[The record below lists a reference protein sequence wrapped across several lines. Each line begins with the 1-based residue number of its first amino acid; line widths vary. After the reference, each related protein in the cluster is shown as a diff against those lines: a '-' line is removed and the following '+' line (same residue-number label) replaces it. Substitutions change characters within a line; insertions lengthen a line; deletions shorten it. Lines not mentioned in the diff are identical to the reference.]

1 MKTDFLVIG
10 SGIAGLSFALKVAE
24 KQPESSIT
32 IITKSSETEGSTKH
46 AQGGI
51 AVVSDFDN
59 DSFENHVEDT
69 ILAGDGL
76 CNPEI
81 VNFVVEQ
88 APIRIKEL
96 INYGANF
103 DQDNKQKF
111 DLAMEGGHSQK
122 RIIHKQDCTGL
133 EIVES
138 LLKRIKTYKNIQ
150 IINHLFALDLIV
162 ENGSCFGVCAQEVNT
177 CEIKNIFAKKTLLAT
192 GGVGQVFQFTTNP
205 LVSTADGIA
214 MAKRAGANI
223 SDMEFIQFHPTAL
236 YNPYQSPS
244 FLISEAVRGK
254 GAVLR
259 KINGIRFM
267 KNYHKDEEIATRD
280 IVARSIET
288 EIRKT
293 IVNYVFLDCSTI
305 SDYEFVKHF
314 PNIKKQCENLGLD
327 LSTDSIPVMP
337 AAHFLCGGIN
347 TDINGKTNIN
357 NLYVCGE
364 CANTGLN
371 GANRLAS
378 NSLLE
383 SLVFSHQCA
392 IDAIIDIKKDIE
404 IYDNVLDK
412 NENKD
417 HFYSL
422 EKIKEKTVEIQ
433 KMMSKNIGIFT
444 NNKLLNQANLF
455 MTKMEEDILE
465 IQQKFKVSVALYQLI
480 NMIMVCNVI
489 IKQSLERKENKGVFF
504 NTDLK

>member
-1 MKTDFLVIG
+1 MKTDFLVVG
-10 SGIAGLSFALKVAE
+10 SGIAGLSFALKIAQE
-24 KQPESSIT
+24 KPESTIK

-59 DSFENHVEDT
+59 DSFENHAEDT

-76 CNPEI
+76 CDPE
-81 VNFVVEQ
+81 VVKFVVEQ
-88 APIRIKEL
+88 APIRFKEL
-96 INYGANF
+96 IGYGANF
-103 DQDNKQKF
+103 DQDSKQKF

-138 LLKRIKTYKNIQ
+138 LLKRIKSYKNIQ

-162 ENGSCFGVCAQEVNT
+162 ENGSCFGVSTQDVNT

-236 YNPYQSPS
+236 YNPNQSPS

-254 GAVLR
+254 GAALR
-259 KINGIRFM
+259 TVNGIRFM
-267 KNYHKDEEIATRD
+267 KNYHKDEELATRD
-280 IVARSIET
+280 IVARAIET
-288 EIRKT
+288 EIKKT
-293 IVNYVFLDCSTI
+293 IVNYVFLDCTTI
-305 SDYEFVKHF
+305 PNKEFENHF
-314 PNIKKQCENLGLD
+314 PNIKRKCEKLGLN
-327 LSTDSIPVMP
+327 LSSDSIPVMP
-337 AAHFLCGGIN
+337 AAHFVCGGIN
-347 TDINGKTNIN
+347 TNINGQTNIN
-357 NLYVCGE
+357 NLYACGE

-383 SLVFSHQCA
+383 SLVFAHQCA
-392 IDAIIDIKKDIE
+392 EDAVKNIEKELRFYDDISNI
-404 IYDNVLDK
+404 
-412 NENKD
+412 NK
-417 HFYSL
+417 HIKQVYPI
-422 EKIKEKTVEIQ
+422 EKIKEKLMEI
-433 KMMSKNIGIFT
+433 KKVMSKNVGVFT
-444 NNKLLNQANLF
+444 NNKLLNQARFFMMNMEKELLDIQKGFQVTVELF
-455 MTKMEEDILE
+455 
-465 IQQKFKVSVALYQLI
+465 QLI
-480 NMIMVCNVI
+480 NIVTVSNLI
-489 IKQSLERKENKGVFF
+489 IQQSLDRKENKGVFF

>member
-1 MKTDFLVIG
+1 
-10 SGIAGLSFALKVAE
+10 
-24 KQPESSIT
+24 
-32 IITKSSETEGSTKH
+32 
-46 AQGGI
+46 
-51 AVVSDFDN
+51 
-59 DSFENHVEDT
+59 
-69 ILAGDGL
+69 
-76 CNPEI
+76 
-81 VNFVVEQ
+81 
-88 APIRIKEL
+88 
-96 INYGANF
+96 
-103 DQDNKQKF
+103 
-111 DLAMEGGHSQK
+111 
-122 RIIHKQDCTGL
+122 
-133 EIVES
+133 
-138 LLKRIKTYKNIQ
+138 
-150 IINHLFALDLIV
+150 
-162 ENGSCFGVCAQEVNT
+162 
-177 CEIKNIFAKKTLLAT
+177 
-192 GGVGQVFQFTTNP
+192 
-205 LVSTADGIA
+205 
-214 MAKRAGANI
+214 
-223 SDMEFIQFHPTAL
+223 
-236 YNPYQSPS
+236 
-244 FLISEAVRGK
+244 
-254 GAVLR
+254 
-259 KINGIRFM
+259 M

>member
-32 IITKSSETEGSTKH
+32 IITKSSETEGSTKY

-59 DSFENHVEDT
+59 DSFKNHVEDT

-96 INYGANF
+96 INYGVNF
-103 DQDNKQKF
+103 DQDNKQKY
-111 DLAMEGGHSQK
+111 DLAKEGGHSQK

-133 EIVES
+133 AIVES

-162 ENGSCFGVCAQEVNT
+162 ENGSCFGVCTQDVNT

-205 LVSTADGIA
+205 IVSTADGIA

-236 YNPYQSPS
+236 YNPHQSPS

-259 KINGIRFM
+259 TVNGIRFM
-267 KNYHKDEEIATRD
+267 KNYHKDEEMATRD
-280 IVARSIET
+280 IVARAIET
-288 EIRKT
+288 EIKKT

-305 SDYEFVKHF
+305 SNKEFEKHF
-314 PNIKKQCENLGLD
+314 PNIKKRCEKLGLD
-327 LSTDSIPVMP
+327 LSAGSAPVMP

-347 TDINGKTNIN
+347 TDINEKTNIH
-357 NLYVCGE
+357 NLYACGE
-364 CANTGLN
+364 CANTGFN

-383 SLVFSHQCA
+383 SLVFAHQCA
-392 IDAIIDIKKDIE
+392 IDTLEDIE
-404 IYDNVLDK
+404 MDIEVCNNVFD
-412 NENKD
+412 ENKKY
-417 HFYSL
+417 FYPQ
-422 EKIKEKTVEIQ
+422 EKIKEKSVEIR
-433 KMMSKNIGIFT
+433 KMMSKNVGVFT
-444 NNKLLNQANLF
+444 NNKLLNQASLF
-455 MTKMEEDILE
+455 MKKMEKDILE
-465 IQQKFKVSVALYQLI
+465 IQQNFKVSIALYQLI
-480 NMIMVCNVI
+480 NMVMVSNVI
-489 IKQSLERKENKGVFF
+489 IKQSLERKENKGVFS